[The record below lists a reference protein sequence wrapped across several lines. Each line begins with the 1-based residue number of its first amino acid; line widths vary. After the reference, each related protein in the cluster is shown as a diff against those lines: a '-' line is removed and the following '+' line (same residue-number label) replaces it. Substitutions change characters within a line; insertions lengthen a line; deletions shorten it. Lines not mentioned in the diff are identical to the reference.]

1 MSKIKRFFQKVKAF
15 SKRNAYAL
23 VVAFCVICVFSVITA
38 VSVAELYK
46 VDKPTQRQ
54 EQEDPNVE
62 PTGGDDVIVFDSPVK
77 DANISKEYAEDHVVE
92 DKTSGAWKAH
102 LGIDYAGPEGT
113 KVLAAYD
120 GTVES
125 IDNSLM
131 DGVVITIDIV
141 PLRPIVAFLLISIK
155 SFWPFMKRCSRA
167 SARMSWSP
175 AANISLP
182 ALWRNTSALI
192 FSMPPN
198 GSSFPSM
205 AKLTRSIP
213 TKRFAA

>member
-46 VDKPTQRQ
+46 VDNPTKRQ

-113 KVLAAYD
+113 KVLAVFD

-131 DGVVITIDIV
+131 DGVVITIVHNDN
-141 PLRPIVAFLLISIK
+141 IK
-155 SFWPFMKRCSRA
+155 TVYKSVTNAAVSVGDKVTKGQEIAEMGTSTSEKADGCHLHFEVLVNGN
-167 SARMSWSP
+167 P
-175 AANISLP
+175 AD
-182 ALWRNTSALI
+182 
-192 FSMPPN
+192 PN
-198 GSSFPSM
+198 DYLSS
-205 AKLTRSIP
+205 K
-213 TKRFAA
+213 K

>member
-46 VDKPTQRQ
+46 VDSPTQRQ

-77 DANISKEYAEDHVVE
+77 DVNISKEYAEDHVVE

-113 KVLAAYD
+113 KVLAAFD

-131 DGVVITIDIV
+131 DGVVITIVHNDN
-141 PLRPIVAFLLISIK
+141 IK
-155 SFWPFMKRCSRA
+155 TVYKSVTNAAVSVGDKVTKGQEIAEMGTSTSEKADGCHLHFEVLVNGN
-167 SARMSWSP
+167 P
-175 AANISLP
+175 AD
-182 ALWRNTSALI
+182 
-192 FSMPPN
+192 PN
-198 GSSFPSM
+198 DYLSS
-205 AKLTRSIP
+205 K
-213 TKRFAA
+213 K